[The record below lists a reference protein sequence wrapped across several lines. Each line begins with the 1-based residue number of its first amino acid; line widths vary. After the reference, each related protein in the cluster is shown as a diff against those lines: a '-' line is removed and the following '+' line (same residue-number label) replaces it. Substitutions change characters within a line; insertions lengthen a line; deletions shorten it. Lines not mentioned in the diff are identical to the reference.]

1 MDIQKLKN
9 LYQINKTITFE
20 LKAYYAYK
28 DGVKD
33 VEFKKTQDLIEKEYF
48 EIKKISAK

>member
-1 MDIQKLKN
+1 MKIQELKN

-20 LKAYYAYK
+20 LKAYFEYK
-28 DGVKD
+28 GGVKD

-48 EIKKISAK
+48 EI